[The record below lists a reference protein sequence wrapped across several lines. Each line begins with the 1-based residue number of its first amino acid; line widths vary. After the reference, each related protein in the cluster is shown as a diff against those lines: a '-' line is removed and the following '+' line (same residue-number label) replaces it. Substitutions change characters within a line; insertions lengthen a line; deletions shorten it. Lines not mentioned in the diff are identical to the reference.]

1 MEWDELKKGET
12 EMHNGSPG
20 SKAQQESSLSR
31 PHVLRD
37 ILIVGSPILLLG
49 TAGTIAGI
57 GTLLGGLIVNL
68 GYVLAIIIGGRILQ
82 LQGSSWRS
90 IGLAKPASWLK
101 TAGGGVGAWM
111 AAVLIFVLTQVVIV
125 AILTVLGQS
134 MPEID
139 QSRFNPVNGN
149 APLFLLMVILAW
161 TTIAFGEELFYRA
174 FLISRLVDH
183 AAMGRGA
190 AIILSAI
197 IFAVVHFA
205 EGPMGILSNG
215 AIGVLFGWI
224 YLRSGRNLW
233 ITVIGHGLI
242 NTFRFTL
249 LYVGAV

>member
-1 MEWDELKKGET
+1 MCK
-12 EMHNGSPG
+12 GSPG
-20 SKAQQESSLSR
+20 SNTRQENPFSR

-49 TAGTIAGI
+49 AAGNIVGI
-57 GTLLGGLIVNL
+57 GTLPGGAIVNL
-68 GYVLAIIIGGRILQ
+68 GYVLAIIIGGLLLQ

-90 IGLAKPASWLK
+90 IGLARPASFLK
-101 TAGGGVGAWM
+101 TAGSGVGAWM

-134 MPEID
+134 LPEID
-139 QSRFNPVNGN
+139 QSRFNPVHGN
-149 APLFLLMVILAW
+149 MPLFLLMVILAW
-161 TTIAFGEELFYRA
+161 TIIAFGEELFYRA

-190 AIILSAI
+190 AITISAM
-197 IFAVVHFA
+197 IFAVVHFT

-215 AIGVLFGWI
+215 AIGGLFGWI

-233 ITVIGHGLI
+233 ITVIGHGLL